1 MAKRKRF
8 GEIIVDAKVVYEQQL
23 DRALEKQN
31 VHLIQ

>member
-8 GEIIVDAKVVYEQQL
+8 GEILVDARVVDEQQL

-31 VHLIQ
+31 VYLHQ